1 MLPIYLSS
9 SAFNYAAMTSYTNF
23 SFLQYLRLS
32 AFTSEHTSAVD
43 VQSSSGPVSDIDEFR
58 DENQGSW
65 RQGIAETCFFYSQN
79 LSTVALLLPRAGL
92 SLALLFSFSSA
103 AQIPAFSTSTS
114 FSRRDGT
121 YFRSDGSLTDYSRGV
136 LIANATWTAWRIL
149 VLLVSW

>member
-23 SFLQYLRLS
+23 SFLQHLRLS
-32 AFTSEHTSAVD
+32 AFTSEHASVD
-43 VQSSSGPVSDIDEFR
+43 GEQPTSGPASDLDEFHN
-58 DENQGSW
+58 ENQGSW

-79 LSTVALLLPRAGL
+79 LSTVTLLLPRAGL
-92 SLALLFSFSSA
+92 SLALLFTFSSA
-103 AQIPAFSTSTS
+103 VQIPAFSTSTG
-114 FSRRDGT
+114 FTRRDGT
-121 YFRSDGSLTDYSRGV
+121 FFRPDGSLTDYSRGV